1 MKPTIGFIG
10 AGRVATALAIRLH
23 EMGYRITGVY
33 SRTLESA
40 EKLARLLA
48 NAGLQSSDD
57 YPQADILFLTVPD
70 DEIAAVAE
78 TLAQQLANAGLQPD
92 ENIRAV
98 VHCSGV
104 YDSTI
109 LGVLHKDAGSFHPL
123 YPFREGTTLT
133 GSEEM
138 LIAIE
143 ASNLWL
149 ESALVEMAKAIGG
162 QPVILKTGQKATYH
176 TAAVIASNY
185 LVTLFDV
192 SLQLMTQAGVPQN
205 IAQEALYQL
214 MQGNLNNLR
223 SLAPETAL
231 TGPIARGDVATL
243 RKHLVALSGTPYEAL
258 YRELGRHTANL
269 TTAHREAIVDL
280 FTSKDS

>member
-23 EMGYRITGVY
+23 EMGYRITGIS
-33 SRTLESA
+33 SRTLEST
-40 EKLARLLA
+40 EKLARQLGMLHP
-48 NAGLQSSDD
+48 SEI

-70 DEIAAVAE
+70 DEISLAAE
-78 TLAQQLANAGLQPD
+78 KLARQLDKPS

-104 YDSTI
+104 HDST
-109 LGVLHKDAGSFHPL
+109 LLRVLHKDVGSFHPL

-243 RKHLVALSGTPYEAL
+243 RKHLVVLSGTPYEAL

-269 TTAHREAIVDL
+269 TTAHHEAIVDL